1 MTFYFMFKKTISR
14 LFILSVILM
23 AGIINAEETET
34 RPGIRSIDHIVA
46 VVNDEV
52 ITRTELDDVISA
64 TIEQLLNQ
72 GVQPPDDETMESQI
86 LESVITKRIQLQRA
100 QEIGLSIS
108 ESELDE
114 TILRVAQENELSL
127 QEFYVALEN
136 DGIEFNRFRNDIRDE
151 VIMVRL
157 KEREVNNLVNITE
170 GEIDNYLRTVETSVI
185 GADEYLIAHILLSV
199 PDHIDVL
206 QHEKIRGRAE
216 LALEKLESGIE
227 FAQVAAE
234 FSDAEDAMT
243 GGLLDWR
250 PVTQMGPKFTE
261 ILTAMEPGEL
271 TSVVQSP
278 LGYHILKLLDRR
290 EQEVPV
296 VIIEQTN
303 ARHILAKVNEL
314 TSESDAHQRII
325 GLQERIENGAS
336 FVEIA
341 KLHSDD
347 GSAASGGDLGW
358 LSPGD
363 TVPGFENAMNSLQ
376 PGEMS
381 GPVQSTFG
389 WHLIQVIERR
399 TQDISS
405 ERQRQAAR
413 QSIRARKADVVI
425 QEWVRRLRD
434 EAYVEYRI
442 EEG

>member
-1 MTFYFMFKKTISR
+1 MFKKIISR
-14 LFILSVILM
+14 LFILTVILM
-23 AGIINAEETET
+23 AGIINAEETEM

-46 VVNDEV
+46 VVNEEV
-52 ITRTELDDVISA
+52 ITRTELDEVIS
-64 TIEQLLNQ
+64 TTVEQLVKQ

-100 QEIGLSIS
+100 QEIGLTIS

-114 TILRVAQENELSL
+114 TILRVAQENEMSL

-136 DGIEFNRFRNDIRDE
+136 DGIEFNRFRHDIRDE
-151 VIMVRL
+151 VIMARL
-157 KEREVNNLVNITE
+157 KEREINSQVNITE
-170 GEIDNYLRTVETSVI
+170 GEVDNYLRTVETSAV
-185 GADEYLIAHILLSV
+185 GVEEYLIAHILLSV
-199 PDHIDVL
+199 PDHVDAL
-206 QHEKIRGRAE
+206 QHERIKERAE
-216 LALEKLESGIE
+216 LALEKLESGVD

-234 FSDAEDAMT
+234 FSDAGDAMT
-243 GGLLDWR
+243 GGILDWR

-261 ILTAMEPGEL
+261 ILTAMEPGEI
-271 TSVVQSP
+271 TPIVQSP

-296 VIIEQTN
+296 VIIEQTKV
-303 ARHILAKVNEL
+303 RHILAKVNEL

-325 GLQERIENGAS
+325 ELQKRIKKGAD
-336 FVEIA
+336 FAEIA

-358 LSPGD
+358 ISPGD

-381 GPVQSTFG
+381 GPVQSAFG

-399 TQDISS
+399 TQDVSS
-405 ERQRQAAR
+405 ESQRQNAR

-425 QEWVRRLRD
+425 QEWLRRLRD
-434 EAYVEYRI
+434 ESYVEYRL
-442 EEG
+442 EDS